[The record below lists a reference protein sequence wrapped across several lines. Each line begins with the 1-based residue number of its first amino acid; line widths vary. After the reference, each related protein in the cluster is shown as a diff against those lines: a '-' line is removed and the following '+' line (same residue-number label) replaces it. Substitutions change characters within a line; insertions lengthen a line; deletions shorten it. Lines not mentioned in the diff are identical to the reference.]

1 MGRKEREKK
10 EPRRKPKLSNKL
22 DVRKTTVQ
30 EEVNAIAKKI
40 LDLINKKK

>member
-10 EPRRKPKLSNKL
+10 EARKKPRIGNKL
-22 DVRKTTVQ
+22 DVRKLSVQ
-30 EEVNAIAKKI
+30 EEVNAIAKRI